1 MATVINNYVPWIFN
15 ENAQYGNIYQET
27 SLIVNVAHEDDID
40 EAVLDMDE
48 AVLTKFTNMYHL
60 GQEDIAYLAYE
71 IIDCGVK
78 EDKEWYKVAVRYVTE
93 EDFRAADRRRKNV
106 LYG

>member
-1 MATVINNYVPWIFN
+1 MSIIIQNYVTWIFN
-15 ENAQYGNIYQET
+15 ENAQYGSLYQET
-27 SLIVNVAHEDDID
+27 SLIVTPRNELDI
-40 EAVLDMDE
+40 DE

-60 GQEDIAYLAYE
+60 NRADIAFLAYE

-78 EDKEWYKVAVRYVTE
+78 EDKEWYKVAIRYITE
-93 EDFRAADRRRKNV
+93 EDFWAADRRRKNV